1 MNWIMSI
8 TVMFFFSDKIIFI
21 NFNLEMFYSLA
32 NIFASFLPRSG
43 MIYEGEN
50 TFLFFKTGILYPA
63 NLTNNEMLLKPVF
76 KC

>member
-1 MNWIMSI
+1 
-8 TVMFFFSDKIIFI
+8 
-21 NFNLEMFYSLA
+21 MFYSLA

-50 TFLFFKTGILYPA
+50 TFLFFKTRILYPA